1 MHNAVIAGY
10 SRSPFTISYKGE
22 LKSLRPE
29 DILAQVIKKL
39 ISPSNLNKDDIEDVI
54 VGCAFPEGEQ
64 GFNIG
69 KVVTFMC
76 DLPRSVAGMTV
87 NRWCG
92 SSMQAIHNAAGSIS
106 MGSGKVFI
114 CAGVESMTRVPM
126 LGFNPMPHPQL
137 LEDNPN
143 VYLSMGITAENVA
156 KKYNIDRKEQ
166 QEFAIS
172 SHEKASN
179 ADSKGNFKD
188 EITSIKN
195 DTIDVTKDGGIRPGT
210 TQEILDGLKLAF
222 DQNGTVTAG
231 TSSPLTDGAAAT
243 LICEENYA
251 KENGLDIL
259 ARIKSCAVNGC
270 DPEVMGLGP
279 IGASRKAMDRAGIN
293 SADLGVVELNE
304 AFASQSL
311 ACVQDLELDK
321 KIVNL
326 DGGAIAL
333 GHPLGATGARIT
345 GKAAQLL
352 KREGKKYA
360 LATQCIGLGQGIATV
375 SYTHL
380 TLPTI
385 CSV

>member
-22 LKSLRPE
+22 LKSFRPE
-29 DILAQVIKKL
+29 DILAQVINKL
-39 ISPSNLNKDDIEDVI
+39 ISPSNLNKNDIEDVI

-92 SSMQAIHNAAGSIS
+92 SSMQAIHNAAGSIA

-114 CAGVESMTRVPM
+114 CAGVESMTRIPM

-143 VYLSMGITAENVA
+143 VYLSMGTTAENVA

-172 SHEKASN
+172 SHEKASI
-179 ADSKGNFKD
+179 AESKGNLKD

-195 DTIDVTKDGGIRPGT
+195 DSIDVTKDGGIRPGT
-210 TQEILDGLKLAF
+210 SQEILDGLKLAF

-311 ACVQDLELDK
+311 ACVRDLELDK

-375 SYTHL
+375 L
-380 TLPTI
+380 EAI
-385 CSV
+385 

>member
-29 DILAQVIKKL
+29 DILAQVINKL
-39 ISPSNLNKDDIEDVI
+39 ISPSNLNKNDIEDVI

-156 KKYNIDRKEQ
+156 KKYNIDRKKQ

-293 SADLGVVELNE
+293 SDDLGVVELNE

-375 SYTHL
+375 L
-380 TLPTI
+380 EA
-385 CSV
+385 V

>member
-29 DILAQVIKKL
+29 DILAQVINKL

-179 ADSKGNFKD
+179 ADSKGNLKD

-259 ARIKSCAVNGC
+259 ARIKSCAINGC
-270 DPEVMGLGP
+270 DPELMGLGP

-293 SADLGVVELNE
+293 SDDLGVVELNE

-375 SYTHL
+375 L
-380 TLPTI
+380 EA
-385 CSV
+385 V

>member
-29 DILAQVIKKL
+29 DILAQVINKL

-156 KKYNIDRKEQ
+156 KIYNIDRKEQ

-195 DTIDVTKDGGIRPGT
+195 DTMDVNKDGGIRPGT

-293 SADLGVVELNE
+293 SDDLGVVELNE

-375 SYTHL
+375 L
-380 TLPTI
+380 EA
-385 CSV
+385 V